1 MRTKIVCTLG
11 PATDDDDV
19 LRAMMRVGMDVAR
32 LNFSHG
38 SHADHG
44 RRIEQVRRLAAE
56 LGAHVT
62 IMGDLQ
68 GPKFRIGDLPAD
80 GLALHKADVV
90 TLFPGRDYDA
100 ANRLRVPFPHPEVL
114 AVLKPGNR
122 LLIDDGVIT
131 LTVLEHSAEGVRCAA
146 ENDCLLLARK
156 GVSAPGVNVAV
167 SSITDKDRAD
177 LAFACAQR
185 VEAIAL
191 SFVRAAGDVQ
201 ELRALIAAAGGD
213 QLIVSKIEKPEAL
226 KDLDAIIKASDVIM
240 VARGDLGV
248 EAPPEEV
255 PFYQKRIIRNCRR
268 AGKPVITATQM
279 LQSMVRESAPTRA
292 EANDVANAVLD
303 GTDAVMLSAETATG
317 AHPVAAVEA
326 MARIATRAENH
337 AIRRNGWPTEHTH
350 HDAVDRDAVTD
361 AITHSAV
368 TVAREV
374 GAKAIVCG
382 TRTGLTARMVAR
394 HRPHVPTIS
403 LTTMPYA
410 LHYSTFIWGME
421 GVIEDT
427 VIQDADLMFQAA
439 GRHAKSRGLA
449 ASGDRIVVVL
459 GWPLGG
465 GAGQTNMLKVQVVA

>member
-11 PATDDDDV
+11 PSTDDDDV
-19 LRAMMRVGMDVAR
+19 MRAVMRAGMDVAR

-38 SHADHG
+38 THADHA
-44 RRIEQVRRLAAE
+44 RRIQQVRRLTAE
-56 LGAHVT
+56 LGAHVA

-68 GPKFRIGDLPAD
+68 GPKFRIGDLTGD
-80 GLALHKADVV
+80 GLTLHKADVI
-90 TLFPGRDYDA
+90 TLFSGRDYDSA
-100 ANRLRVPFPHPEVL
+100 HPQRVPFPHPEVL
-114 AVLKPGNR
+114 AVLQPGNR

-131 LTVLEHSAEGVRCAA
+131 LVVLERSADGVRCAA
-146 ENDCLLLARK
+146 ENDCKLLARK

-167 SSITDKDRAD
+167 SSITEKDRVD
-177 LAFACAQR
+177 LQFACAQQI
-185 VEAIAL
+185 EAIAL
-191 SFVRAAGDVQ
+191 SFVRAAGDVR
-201 ELRALIAAAGGD
+201 ELRELITAAGGD
-213 QLIVSKIEKPEAL
+213 QLIVAKIEKPEAL
-226 KDLDAIIKASDVIM
+226 KELDAIIKASDVIM

-255 PFYQKRIIRNCRR
+255 PFYQKRIIRHARR

-292 EANDVANAVLD
+292 EATDVANAVLD
-303 GTDAVMLSAETATG
+303 GTDAVMLSAETASG

-326 MARIATRAENH
+326 MARIAQRAENH

-350 HDAVDRDAVTD
+350 HDAEDRDTVTD

-382 TRTGLTARMVAR
+382 TRSGLTSRMVSR
-394 HRPHVPTIS
+394 HRPHVPTLS
-403 LTTMPYA
+403 LTTTPRA
-410 LHYSTFIWGME
+410 LHYSTFMWGME
-421 GVIEDT
+421 GVIEAS
-427 VIQDADLMFQAA
+427 VIQDAELMYQAA
-439 GRHAKSRGLA
+439 GQLAKSRGLA

-465 GAGQTNMLKVQVVA
+465 GAGHTNMIKVQVVA